1 MSEPFIVAADA
12 SCVQGHFPDMPVVPG
27 AWLLGKVHAV
37 LLARY
42 PECRVEGVRKV
53 KFLAPLLPN
62 QPAQIQIDD
71 SRWPRLQV
79 SIQRQDQAAEPTQI
93 LDASFVLAPAQSPRS
108 RG

>member
-12 SCVQGHFPDMPVVPG
+12 PCVQGHFPGMPVVPG

-53 KFLAPLLPN
+53 KFLAPLLPD
-62 QPAQIQIDD
+62 QPAQISVDD

-79 SIQRQDQAAEPTQI
+79 SVQRLGDAAEVEPI
-93 LDASFVLAPAQSPRS
+93 LDASFVMTPL
-108 RG
+108 